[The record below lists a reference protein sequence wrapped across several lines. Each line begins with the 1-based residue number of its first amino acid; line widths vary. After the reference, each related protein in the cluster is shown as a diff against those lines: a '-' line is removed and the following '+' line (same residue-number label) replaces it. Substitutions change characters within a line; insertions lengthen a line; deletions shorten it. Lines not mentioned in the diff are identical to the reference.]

1 MVFRCIHTIVII
13 VIVIIF
19 VITMIDNNI
28 IITTIKY
35 PTFFVL
41 EMLLPLPPPRLPSGQ
56 MTWLGNFVDFMLMIQ
71 STMLW
76 IGLLLFL

>member
-41 EMLLPLPPPRLPSGQ
+41 EMLLPLPP
-56 MTWLGNFVDFMLMIQ
+56 
-71 STMLW
+71 
-76 IGLLLFL
+76 